1 MSELQM
7 GLIIVGILGLLVVI
21 LFVSAAIVCGLPC
34 SGIDWRRGIGSLIGA
49 PAFYPYAP
57 SCLEDVFSETQIA

>member
-34 SGIDWRRGIGSLIGA
+34 SSIG
-49 PAFYPYAP
+49 
-57 SCLEDVFSETQIA
+57 DVG